1 MSHHDAF
8 FQHLV
13 VQKHSLK
20 IITNSKKHLAHLED
34 NVQDSLQSLDLVKV
48 CFEGMNIKLKNGI
61 WCKPIITVLNDQG
74 ADSICAFMS
83 AKRMRVWAILSCFDN
98 PFCKAFPLCVYAFTL
113 RQSNT
118 NCLDRIWKQIAI
130 PNLLPNFGRA
140 SEASETILYHGV

>member
-34 NVQDSLQSLDLVKV
+34 NVQEDSLQSLDLVKV

-61 WCKPIITVLNDQG
+61 
-74 ADSICAFMS
+74 
-83 AKRMRVWAILSCFDN
+83 
-98 PFCKAFPLCVYAFTL
+98 
-113 RQSNT
+113 
-118 NCLDRIWKQIAI
+118 
-130 PNLLPNFGRA
+130 
-140 SEASETILYHGV
+140 